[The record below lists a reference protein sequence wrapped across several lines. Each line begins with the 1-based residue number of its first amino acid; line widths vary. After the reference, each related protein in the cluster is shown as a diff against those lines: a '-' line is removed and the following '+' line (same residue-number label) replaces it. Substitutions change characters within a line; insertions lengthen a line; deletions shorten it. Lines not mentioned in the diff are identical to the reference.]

1 VHAVAIAGLA
11 QQPQVHR
18 VVHPHVAGALHQRL
32 DDDSREFVGVL
43 GQTLFDRD
51 IAWALCEPDGDFCTP
66 PLLRL
71 ALASGKHI
79 HIPIGLHLVQWCLL
93 PLQPGEEAASLADWV
108 ADQFTGA
115 EA

>member
-1 VHAVAIAGLA
+1 MRLGPLSLRANARDLRTLEMLLVS
-11 QQPQVHR
+11 QQ
-18 VVHPHVAGALHQRL
+18 AGAIRWIPPMLFQAL
-32 DDDSREFVGVL
+32 CDFIGVL

-79 HIPIGLHLVQWCLL
+79 HIPIGL
-93 PLQPGEEAASLADWV
+93 
-108 ADQFTGA
+108 TGWWSD
-115 EA
+115 